1 MKDWTQLNE
10 FRVAGDVAGVWECP
24 NLLRIPSE
32 TGKESL
38 SALKVGSISAA
49 PQGGSSEK
57 YFFGSFDGKNFIAS
71 TEAGAHG
78 WTNYGKDDY
87 CAISY
92 NGLPQGEKPVLIGW
106 VSNWQYAS
114 GMPTQPWRGQMSLP
128 RRLSFARDASGLALK
143 QEPLIAPLRGKSFP
157 VAWPALGNSS
167 RGALGESAIV
177 PNELDCSSGI
187 RERQSS
193 ASDFT
198 PMNSIGQRSALTR
211 TRGQFYIDRTR
222 SGAIVSADF
231 PARTRAPLAAG
242 RPACCG
248 WVLSRGICT
257 KRHVC
262 HDQLDL
268 SLVH

>member
-1 MKDWTQLNE
+1 MWRE
-10 FRVAGDVAGVWECP
+10 SGSVRISFAS
-24 NLLRIPSE
+24 LLRLA
-32 TGKESL
+32 KKACRL
-38 SALKVGSISAA
+38 SRPVSISAA

-128 RRLSFARDASGLALK
+128 RRLSFARDAAGLALK

-177 PNELDCSSGI
+177 PNELELQFGHPRAPIFGVRLYSDEQHWTEIGFDTNK
-187 RERQSS
+187 RE
-193 ASDFT
+193 
-198 PMNSIGQRSALTR
+198 
-211 TRGQFYIDRTR
+211 FYIDRTR

-242 RPACCG
+242 RPACRG
-248 WVLSRGICT
+248 SVLSRGICT